1 MKKKLNVD
9 LEIQIIESVI
19 QRQNRLISLVT
30 ATEI

>member
-19 QRQNRLISLVT
+19 HRQNRLISLVT